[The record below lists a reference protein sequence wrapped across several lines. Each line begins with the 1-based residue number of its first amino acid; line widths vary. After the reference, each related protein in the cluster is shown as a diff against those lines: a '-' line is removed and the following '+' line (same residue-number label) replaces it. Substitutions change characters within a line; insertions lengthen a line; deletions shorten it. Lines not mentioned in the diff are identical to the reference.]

1 MTMSLLSKLKERLRR
16 KRKEDIEIQGVYKP
30 KKTEKIKRLF
40 TVGRGIRKA
49 EERSARRIELLMQEA
64 KTRREARKLYNV
76 LKKEGFDVS
85 LSEVE
90 SYIKYRQKKKERE
103 KQREM
108 LKERVGTLLER
119 TGAPKEVVT
128 LFKNK
133 KKERDLFE
141 ELVSENGRKK
151 RKGKRGKKGKGKG
164 RKSRNKKG
172 RRKKKPQTIMIRLV

>member
-1 MTMSLLSKLKERLRR
+1 MSVLSRLKEKLRR
-16 KRKEDIEIQGVYKP
+16 KRSEEIEIQGVSRP
-30 KKTEKIKRLF
+30 KKTERIKQFF

-90 SYIKYRQKKKERE
+90 SYIKYRQKKKER
-103 KQREM
+103 R
-108 LKERVGTLLER
+108 ERVVTLLER
-119 TGAPKEVVT
+119 TGAPKEVVS
-128 LFKNK
+128 LFKN

-151 RKGKRGKKGKGKG
+151 RKGKRGKKGKGKV

-172 RRKKKPQTIMIRLV
+172 KSNRRKSMPMILRW